1 MRNAC
6 WPETPSDALC
16 GICELL
22 ATASCSAFGPNREK
36 PDKKDLQILVNLSLF
51 PFFHV
56 MNPFS
61 GGARAPRK
69 RRAQTYPCT
78 KSSDRASAASTDRSH
93 TSPHA

>member
-6 WPETPSDALC
+6 WPETPSEALC

-51 PFFHV
+51 PFF
-56 MNPFS
+56 
-61 GGARAPRK
+61 
-69 RRAQTYPCT
+69 T
-78 KSSDRASAASTDRSH
+78 
-93 TSPHA
+93 